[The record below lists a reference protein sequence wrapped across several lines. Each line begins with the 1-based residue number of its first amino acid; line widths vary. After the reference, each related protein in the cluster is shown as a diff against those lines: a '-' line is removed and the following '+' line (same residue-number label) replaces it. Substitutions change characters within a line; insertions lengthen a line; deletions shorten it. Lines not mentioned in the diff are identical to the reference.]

1 MKIIIEKYN
10 PIWVKEFKKLKKELA
25 SILKNLNPQIEHI
38 GSTSVP
44 SLSAKPIIDIAIGV
58 SKSAELDITI
68 CPMIENK
75 FIYYEVYNKVMP
87 KRRLFVGLKNKN
99 DSHKFKKIYSNDEEI
114 PHEKIHS
121 FRLCH
126 IHIWK
131 FGTYEWER
139 HIAFRDYLKEH
150 TKIKDEYELLKVKLS
165 KKNWIDGN
173 EYNFGKNDFI
183 KEIESNAISWYDKY
197 IKNNN

>member
-25 SILKNLNPQIEHI
+25 SILKFLNPQIEHI

-44 SLSAKPIIDIAIGV
+44 SISAKPIIDIAIGV
-58 SKSAELDITI
+58 SKNTELDLTI
-68 CPMIENK
+68 GPMVENK

-99 DSHKFKKIYSNDEEI
+99 DPHKFKKIYSNDEEI
-114 PHEKIHS
+114 PHEKIHC

-126 IHIWK
+126 IHICK
-131 FGTYEWER
+131 FGTSEWER
-139 HIAFRDYLKEH
+139 HIAFRDYLKEYD
-150 TKIKDEYELLKVKLS
+150 KIKKEYEILKIRLS
-165 KKNWIDGN
+165 QEDWIDGN
-173 EYNFGKNDFI
+173 EYNLGKNNFI
-183 KEIESNAISWYDKY
+183 KKIESEAIMWYDKHN
-197 IKNNN
+197 I